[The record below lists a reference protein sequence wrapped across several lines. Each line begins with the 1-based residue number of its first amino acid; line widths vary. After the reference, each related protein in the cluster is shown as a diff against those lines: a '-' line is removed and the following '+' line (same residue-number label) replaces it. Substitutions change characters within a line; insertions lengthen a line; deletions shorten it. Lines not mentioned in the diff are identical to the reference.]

1 MNTIVDLLQWFSKF
15 LIKTFLAVLLHVQV
29 NLILEDEGLYKPV
42 MRKFEKRKVYSS
54 FKDNIWDANLENI
67 QLINKFNKG
76 IRFLLYCYSKC
87 VWVVPL
93 REKRGITITNAFQKI
108 LDESSRKPN
117 KIWVDK
123 CSEFYNRLMK
133 SLLQDNENKE
143 NKV

>member
-76 IRFLLYCYSKC
+76 IRFFVILL
-87 VWVVPL
+87 
-93 REKRGITITNAFQKI
+93 
-108 LDESSRKPN
+108 
-117 KIWVDK
+117 
-123 CSEFYNRLMK
+123 
-133 SLLQDNENKE
+133 
-143 NKV
+143 